1 MPGQPVNGLS
11 HISLVPDLREIVHRA
26 SQQKVRVKWG
36 QVYRHNLLK
45 MCIIDPKGLALLP
58 PIPEHDPLVIADAD
72 ILVIIEVAPSDVLYF
87 LALMRVLEHVQ
98 GINLV

>member
-11 HISLVPDLREIVHRA
+11 HISLVPDLRQIVHRA
-26 SQQKVRVKWG
+26 SQQKIRVEWG
-36 QVYRHNLLK
+36 QVDRHNLLK
-45 MCIIDPKGLALLP
+45 MCIIDPQGLTLLP
-58 PIPEHDPLVIADAD
+58 PIPEHDPLVITDAD
-72 ILVIIEVAPSDVLYF
+72 KLVIIEVAPSDILYF